1 MTANIEKHA
10 EAILRACGY
19 KPTEISF
26 ILRTKPGFL
35 TACTALGDAMA
46 LAMRE
51 AVLDHASF
59 AVIGDTVRFIAAD
72 DVRAIDPATL
82 RGVSHD

>member
-1 MTANIEKHA
+1 MTLEQHA
-10 EAILRACGY
+10 ERIAQAWWRGGKAEAA
-19 KPTEISF
+19 KE
-26 ILRTKPGFL
+26 
-35 TACTALGDAMA
+35 AVALFDAGA
-46 LAMRE
+46 LAMQD